1 VSIKSHKS
9 FFLLVILIDYSIYH
23 DNISLQASNG
33 QVQLSKLSSY
43 KKAVGFTRTMLSLLY
58 DTQASVI
65 QSRCMYDSS
74 RTQIRISFNILLV
87 PKTSGSW
94 VTTVAAS
101 SIVGTRAVHVDGI
114 SVYTFDLSS
123 TLRED
128 EVGNISRNECAG
140 KIVEHRIESLLINGM
155 PLQPPYFN
163 TFGIELVSSSGRGGT
178 TAGALVGAGAWS

>member
-1 VSIKSHKS
+1 MGI
-9 FFLLVILIDYSIYH
+9 
-23 DNISLQASNG
+23 
-33 QVQLSKLSSY
+33 
-43 KKAVGFTRTMLSLLY
+43 TRTMVSLLY

-65 QSRCMYDSS
+65 QSRSMYDSS

-94 VTTVAAS
+94 TTVAAS
-101 SIVGTRAVHVDGI
+101 SIVGNRAVHVDGI

-123 TLRED
+123 SLRED

-140 KIVEHRIESLLINGM
+140 KIVEHRIESLLINGT

-163 TFGIELVSSSGRGGT
+163 TFGIELVSSSGRGGK